1 MTLRI
6 VPVKRG
12 VAEFNARNLLSF
24 ELNGRVKE
32 AATQGA
38 TKIVLNNIFGQR
50 YIGTRLFHQDPLE
63 IEVNGT
69 PGNDLGAFL
78 DGHRIVVNGN
88 AQDGLGNTM
97 NNGEIVVHGR
107 AGDIL
112 GMSMRGGEIFVRD
125 SVGYRVGIHM
135 KEYGE
140 KQPVIIIGGTSQDFL
155 GEYMAGGTIILL
167 GQHRGSNITHKMRFI
182 GTGMHGGTI
191 YISGNIKNCH
201 LSEQV
206 TVLNLD
212 KKDHNIID
220 KYVRKYESYFRVSK
234 NNAMDLDFKKII
246 PVAKRPYGHL
256 YSH

>member
-1 MTLRI
+1 
-6 VPVKRG
+6 
-12 VAEFNARNLLSF
+12 
-24 ELNGRVKE
+24 
-32 AATQGA
+32 
-38 TKIVLNNIFGQR
+38 
-50 YIGTRLFHQDPLE
+50 
-63 IEVNGT
+63 
-69 PGNDLGAFL
+69 
-78 DGHRIVVNGN
+78 
-88 AQDGLGNTM
+88 M